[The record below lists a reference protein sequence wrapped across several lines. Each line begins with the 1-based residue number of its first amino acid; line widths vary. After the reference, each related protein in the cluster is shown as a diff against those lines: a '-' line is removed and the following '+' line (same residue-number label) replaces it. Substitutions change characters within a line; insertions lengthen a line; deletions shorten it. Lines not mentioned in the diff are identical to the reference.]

1 MFHGS
6 RDCDISLSDL
16 YRPILS
22 FQNSGRP
29 VCPELAWENFIKI
42 HARIVYQSVS
52 DSGMKD
58 YPNTVKPYISPVSI
72 DTLDDASSPVKSR
85 LQSMSETKEEGS
97 DPIFRSKEVI
107 ED

>member
-22 FQNSGRP
+22 FQNTERP
-29 VCPELAWENFIKI
+29 VCPELARENFKI
-42 HARIVYQSVS
+42 HARILYQSVS

-58 YPNTVKPYISPVSI
+58 YPNTAKPYISPVNI

-97 DPIFRSKEVI
+97 DPMSRSEEVI